1 MKTLQ
6 TIGCG
11 YTYEE
16 CVNNALESVSEL
28 GRITEL
34 KLIDVEWLEDKRFK
48 CLFQVHWT

>member
-1 MKTLQ
+1 MKKLEIT
-6 TIGCG
+6 GYG
-11 YTYEE
+11 YTYEAALE
-16 CVNNALESVSEL
+16 EALESVSEL